1 MCINNK
7 NSFQEKINN
16 SIYFI
21 EANSYERL
29 SLWKEFKTR
38 YNENDWKQDNTGHVL
53 NIGNIS
59 NHKNKPVCVEFFF
72 ENYLGNK
79 FVFIVLLQDL

>member
-7 NSFQEKINN
+7 NNFQEKINN
-16 SIYFI
+16 SIYFV

-38 YNENDWKQDNTGHVL
+38 YNESDWKQDNTGHVL

-59 NHKNKPVCVEFFF
+59 NELF
-72 ENYLGNK
+72 YIDSS
-79 FVFIVLLQDL
+79 VFKAINQFQIGRRKHCG